1 MKKSLIFGAAA
12 LAMVAFASC
21 GGEKKATAE
30 VADNAEFEAEQPM
43 VSGEY
48 RAVSFQYDEPDSKK
62 MPFDGRLLVSLA
74 PENSV
79 MYVYENGNR
88 THFKAIEVLSKP
100 FAKTDSTYTAIN
112 SKDKPVIVKPGTEAD
127 TLIIVKEDKTV
138 KVAFERTPMKE
149 MSAID
154 AMNRISTVSSSK

>member
-12 LAMVAFASC
+12 LVMMAFASC

-30 VADNAEFEAEQPM
+30 VADNAEFEAQQPM

-48 RAVSFQYDEPDSKK
+48 RAVSFQYDEPDGKK
-62 MPFDGRLLVSLA
+62 MPFDGRMLVSLA

-79 MYVYENGNR
+79 IYVYENGNR
-88 THFKAIEVLSKP
+88 THFKAMEFLSKS
-100 FAKTDSTYTAIN
+100 FSKADSIYTATDN
-112 SKDKPVIVKPGTEAD
+112 KENPVTVKPGTEAD
-127 TLIIVKEDKTV
+127 TLIIVKDSKPV

-154 AMNRISTVSSSK
+154 AMTRISTLVSK